1 MQNNSLVTS
10 TEASESDRRALL
22 ADLIATIERHPH
34 MTVNDA
40 LNGLLQAAANIIAHR
55 EKSDRRDYVAVRGF
69 RQILEDVRRMQK
81 AAAAVAEI
89 SNH

>member
-1 MQNNSLVTS
+1 MPVNNPVNSS
-10 TEASESDRRALL
+10 MPTEDARRALL

-40 LNGLLQAAANIIAHR
+40 LNGLMQAAANIIAAR

-81 AAAAVAEI
+81 AAAAAAEI
-89 SNH
+89 SKH

>member
-10 TEASESDRRALL
+10 TEASENDRRALL

-40 LNGLLQAAANIIAHR
+40 LNGLLQAAANIIAAR

-69 RQILEDVRRMQK
+69 RQILEDVRSMQK
-81 AAAAVAEI
+81 AAAEK
-89 SNH
+89 N

>member
-1 MQNNSLVTS
+1 MQNNNLVTS
-10 TEASESDRRALL
+10 TEASENDRRALL

-40 LNGLLQAAANIIAHR
+40 LNGLLQAAANIIAAR

-69 RQILEDVRRMQK
+69 RQILEDVRSMQK
-81 AAAAVAEI
+81 AAAEK
-89 SNH
+89 N